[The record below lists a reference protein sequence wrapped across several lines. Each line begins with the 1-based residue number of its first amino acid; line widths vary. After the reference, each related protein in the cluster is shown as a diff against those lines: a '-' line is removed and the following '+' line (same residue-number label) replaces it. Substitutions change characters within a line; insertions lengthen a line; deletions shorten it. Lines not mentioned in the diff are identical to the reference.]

1 MRMAAWQLQ
10 EAEQRFGEV
19 VRLAE
24 RDGPQT
30 ITRHGEAIAVLV
42 PIRLWR
48 KQDGDAFKELLVS
61 GADADLPDVARDPR
75 PARVVE
81 L

>member
-1 MRMAAWQLQ
+1 MVWQVQ
-10 EAEQRFGEV
+10 EAKQRFSEV

-42 PIRLWR
+42 PIWLWQKR
-48 KQDGDAFKELLVS
+48 EGQAFKDALLHGPVV
-61 GADADLPDVARDPR
+61 DLPDVPRDPT